1 MTDYMIEKI
10 LKDTYVNPKV
20 ELTQKEYNDLVA
32 LAQMNAKRIEER
44 AREIYEKEGVTK
56 IQFTGKF
63 YRKQFGEIESERD
76 EFTVDCAEYYVTPT
90 GEYEKTLYII
100 PQESRK
106 KIAKHVKGF
115 VQDTFESMYGEHMA
129 NINQIKMLRHKAE
142 ILLNKFVIWT
152 VVGWALA
159 VLMFIAVLWR

>member
-1 MTDYMIEKI
+1 MIEKI

-32 LAQMNAKRIEER
+32 LARMKAKKIEER
-44 AREIYEKEGVTK
+44 AREIYDKEGVTK
-56 IQFTGKF
+56 IEFTGRF
-63 YRKQFGEIESERD
+63 YRKNFGEVESERD
-76 EFTVDCAEYYVTPT
+76 EFTVDCTEYMITPT

-106 KIAKHVKGF
+106 KIAERVKWF
-115 VQDTFESMYGEHMA
+115 VQDTFVSMYGEHMA
-129 NINQIKMLRHKAE
+129 NINQTKSLVHQAEMLR
-142 ILLNKFVIWT
+142 NKFITWT

-159 VLMFIAVLWR
+159 VLMIIAVLWR

>member
-1 MTDYMIEKI
+1 MIEKI

-32 LAQMNAKRIEER
+32 LARMKAKKIEER

-56 IQFTGKF
+56 IQFTGRF
-63 YRKQFGEIESERD
+63 YHKRYGEVECEHD
-76 EFTVDCAEYYVTPT
+76 EFTVDCAEYLITPT

-106 KIAKHVKGF
+106 KIAEHVKGF
-115 VQDTFESMYGEHMA
+115 VQDTFVSMYGEHMA
-129 NINQIKMLRHKAE
+129 NINQTKSILHKAE
-142 ILLNKFVIWT
+142 MLRNKFFIWT
-152 VVGWALA
+152 IVGWLLA
-159 VLMFIAVLWR
+159 VLMLIYVILK

>member
-1 MTDYMIEKI
+1 MVEKI

-20 ELTQKEYNDLVA
+20 ELTQEEYNNLVA
-32 LAQMNAKRIEER
+32 LARMKAKKIEKR

-56 IQFTGKF
+56 IQFTGRF
-63 YRKQFGEIESERD
+63 YRKQCGEVESERD
-76 EFTVDCAEYYVTPT
+76 EFTVDCAEYMITPT

-106 KIAKHVKGF
+106 KIAEHVKGF
-115 VQDTFESMYGEHMA
+115 VQDTFVSMYGEHMA
-129 NINQIKMLRHKAE
+129 NINKTKSLVHKAE
-142 ILLNKFVIWT
+142 MLRNKFATWT

-159 VLMFIAVLWR
+159 VLMLIAVLCR